1 MIKLTNIFHEKL
13 QTLNTMSLYLHVTM
27 LIISDQ
33 VEEEIKKH
41 KFCANFFIEIRT
53 VYGIMWKHVLQ
64 EEEEQMAG

>member
-1 MIKLTNIFHEKL
+1 
-13 QTLNTMSLYLHVTM
+13 MSLYLHVTM